1 MEIKKVFVLL
11 GHTDS
16 ETFSGALTDAYEK
29 GARAAGHQVERI
41 NVGDLHFDPVLHKGY
56 KVIQELEPDLKR
68 VQETIKWADHIAIF
82 YPNWWGTMPAYLKGM
97 FDRMYL
103 PGFAF
108 RFRKESALWD
118 KLLKGKSACVYITM
132 NTNPLLAQFFWGDNS
147 NEIRRNIL
155 EFAGISPV
163 RLVKIGPV
171 EKMAKEKLDK
181 IITRTEEAGRNV
193 R

>member
-1 MEIKKVFVLL
+1 METKKVLVLF
-11 GHTDS
+11 GHTDRD
-16 ETFSGALTDAYEK
+16 TFSGALADAYEK
-29 GARAAGHQVERI
+29 GARSAGNQVERVNI
-41 NVGDLHFDPVLHKGY
+41 GDLHFDPVLHKGY
-56 KVIQELEPDLKR
+56 KVIQELEPDLKK
-68 VQETIKWADHIAIF
+68 VQEMMKWADHIAIF

-108 RFRKESALWD
+108 KFRKESILWD
-118 KLLKGKSACVYITM
+118 KLLKGRSACVYIVM
-132 NTNPLLAQFFWGDNS
+132 NTNPLLARILYGDNS
-147 NEIRRNIL
+147 NEIKRNIL

-171 EKMAKEKLDK
+171 EKMQKNKLDA
-181 IITRTEEAGRNV
+181 IVVRTEEAGRNV